1 MAGLASLKNNIETFL
16 TPDDQPNEAIIF
28 SMTRQNLSKTQ
39 KSLQNY
45 INALETDNSSYTNED
60 RTMYLD
66 KLYKIRNALENRMIT
81 IINADAPVA
90 YGGVRYKRTSKRRT
104 NKRSKR
110 RLNRRSKRT
119 KRNKRSSRRR

>member
-1 MAGLASLKNNIETFL
+1 MAALASLKNNINTFL
-16 TPDDQPNEAIIF
+16 TPDDEPNEAVIF

-66 KLYKIRNALENRMIT
+66 KLYKIRNAFENRMIT
-81 IINADAPVA
+81 IMNADAPVA
-90 YGGVRYKRTSKRRT
+90 YGGIRYKR
-104 NKRSKR
+104 RSKR
-110 RLNRRSKRT
+110 RGSRRNRRSKRM